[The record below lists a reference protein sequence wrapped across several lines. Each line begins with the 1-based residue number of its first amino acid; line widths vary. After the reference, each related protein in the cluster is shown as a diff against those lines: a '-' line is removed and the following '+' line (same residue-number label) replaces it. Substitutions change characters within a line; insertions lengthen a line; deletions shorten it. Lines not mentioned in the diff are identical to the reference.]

1 MSTNLIPGRQN
12 LSVTVFVPSKCE
24 NNCTFC
30 TSKLDYDAYE
40 CNIDKVLK
48 KIRKLSK
55 TGFVKECVDSFV
67 LTGGEPFAD
76 LDVLEQILDAI
87 PKEKRVYVNTT
98 FPTNTYS
105 ENELALFVNTH
116 RIDGVNI
123 SRHCETFE
131 QDTKMFSKN
140 IAKDGIVR
148 MLNVP
153 VKINALLK
161 DGSKVETYLK
171 RWESYNNVS
180 ISFRADYREVTRE
193 TLRLLSDP
201 ILDKMYEIGGAQYLR
216 HGGCDVCFDVVFLYN
231 NHMFFSYHRGLESSS
246 VPFGSNLLV
255 NDVIVFQDG
264 VIAYDWDRTKR
275 LKAKNGLLFKKEENV
290 IIGK

>member
-1 MSTNLIPGRQN
+1 MNTNLIPGRQN

-30 TSKLDYDAYE
+30 TSKPDYDAYE
-40 CNIDKVLK
+40 CNVEKVLK
-48 KIRKLSK
+48 KIKKLSR
-55 TGFVKECVDSFV
+55 TDFVKQCVESFV

-76 LDVLEQILDAI
+76 LDVLEQILDVI
-87 PKEKRVYVNTT
+87 PKNKRVYVNTT
-98 FPTNTYS
+98 LPTNTCS
-105 ENELALFVNTH
+105 EGDLALFVNTH

-131 QDTKMFSKN
+131 GDTKMFSKN

-148 MLNVP
+148 MFNVP

-161 DGSKVETYLK
+161 DGSKIDTYLK
-171 RWESYNNVS
+171 RWEPYENVS
-180 ISFRADYREVTRE
+180 ISFRADYRQVTRE

-201 ILDKMYEIGGAQYLR
+201 VLDKMYKTKGVEYLR
-216 HGGCDVCFDVVFLYN
+216 HGGCDVCFDVVFSYN
-231 NHMFFSYHRGLESSS
+231 NRMLFSYHKGLESSS

-275 LKAKNGLLFKKEENV
+275 LKAKKNVLCKKEDEDAT
-290 IIGK
+290 GK